1 MIMMASLIAIF
12 GYQACSTGKF
22 QCDIAH
28 FPDISHLM
36 GNPPLNKLYAIMF
49 TIYSWTKQA
58 EARAYHDR
66 LSSFV
71 SPLLNNLLL
80 VPALMSFICGP
91 GIGYFDC
98 YYNMDLHMFFTN
110 WFTTGE
116 IFYVVI
122 TVFLIHFNRNQFD
135 ASTYPYINR
144 CLYALFIVSIVGIC
158 MHFNDHFPGVNVN
171 QIGEWIAFY
180 IDFFCRYNLAMI
192 IKYRSE
198 VVPSKNQ

>member
-12 GYQACSTGKF
+12 GYQACSTGRF

-36 GNPPLNKLYAIMF
+36 GGPPLNKLYAMML
-49 TIYSWTKQA
+49 TAYSMTKQA

-71 SPLLNNLLL
+71 SPTLNNLLL
-80 VPALMSFICGP
+80 VFALMSFICGP
-91 GIGYFDC
+91 GIGFFDC
-98 YYNMDLHMFFTN
+98 YYNMDWHM
-110 WFTTGE
+110 WFTGWFTFGE

-122 TVFLIHFNRNQFD
+122 LVYVIHTNRTQFQ
-135 ASTYPYINR
+135 ASTYPLIDR
-144 CLYALFIVSIVGIC
+144 CMYALGIAAIVGLC

-180 IDFFCRYNLAMI
+180 MDFFCRYNLAMI

>member
-1 MIMMASLIAIF
+1 
-12 GYQACSTGKF
+12 
-22 QCDIAH
+22 
-28 FPDISHLM
+28 M
-36 GNPPLNKLYAIMF
+36 GGPPLNKLYAMML
-49 TIYSWTKQA
+49 TAYSMTKQA

-71 SPLLNNLLL
+71 SPTLNNVLLFF
-80 VPALMSFICGP
+80 ALMSFICGP

-98 YYNMDLHMFFTN
+98 YYNMDWHMFFTG
-110 WFTTGE
+110 WFTAGE

-122 TVFLIHFNRNQFD
+122 LVYVIHTNRNQFD
-135 ASTYPYINR
+135 ASTYPLINR
-144 CLYALFIVSIVGIC
+144 CLFALFIAAIDGLF
-158 MHFNDHFPGVNVN
+158 MHFADNFPGVHVN

-198 VVPSKNQ
+198 VVPSKTQ

>member
-22 QCDIAH
+22 QCDLAH

-36 GNPPLNKLYAIMF
+36 GGAPLNKLYAMMF
-49 TIYSWTKQA
+49 TAYSMTKQA

-80 VPALMSFICGP
+80 VPALISFVCGP

-98 YYNMDLHMFFTN
+98 YYNMGWHMWFTN
-110 WFTTGE
+110 CFTSGE
-116 IFYVVI
+116 IFYLVI
-122 TVFLIHFNRNQFD
+122 LVFIIRTNRDQFS
-135 ASTYPYINR
+135 ASTYPLIDR
-144 CLYALFIVSIVGIC
+144 CVNGLLVAGVAGIC

-171 QIGEWIAFY
+171 QIGEWVAFY
-180 IDFFCRYNLAMI
+180 MDFFIRYNLAMI
-192 IKYRSE
+192 IKYKAE
-198 VVPSKNQ
+198 VVPIKTQ